1 MNVIVSN
8 RFQNQLNALPIDVI
22 KSVNGEFSPE
32 EITEMFA
39 NFFYN
44 KMILD
49 VTAIRGYQNVAN
61 IQKLAVGI
69 DMSKVILVLDD
80 SDVTGSPQYLS
91 QLISMGIYNFTRN
104 IDNIPFLID
113 NPNTYK
119 DVAQYQQ
126 IQSVAQE
133 ISKKHETAKFNEE
146 TDATSGGFTTII
158 GIKNVTD
165 HAGATTLIYMLKK
178 QLQNNYNV
186 LAIEIDNNDFQ
197 YFNDSELVSIS
208 ASQFENTIRNANTY
222 DIILVDLNN
231 ADKAE
236 DSCSDVLYL
245 LEPSTIKLNKMIRK
259 NRGIFDSLK
268 GKKIVLNKSLLDN
281 KDVMD
286 FEYESR
292 SQVFYNIPP
301 LDDKKEKHSVLDD
314 MLSHLGFLRQKPNN
328 LGQEKTKILGIFKNK
343 S

>member
-8 RFQNQLNALPIDVI
+8 KYQTQLNTLQIDII
-22 KSVNGEFSPE
+22 KSVNGEYSPE

-39 NFFYN
+39 NFFFN
-44 KMILD
+44 KMVLD
-49 VTAIRGYQNVAN
+49 VTAVRGYKTIAT
-61 IQKLAVGI
+61 IKKLAMGI

-80 SDVTGSPQYLS
+80 SDVTSSAQYLS

-126 IQSVAQE
+126 INSVAGE
-133 ISKKHETAKFNEE
+133 IASKHETAKFQAE
-146 TDATSGGFTTII
+146 DITSRGFTTII

-165 HAGATTLIYMLKK
+165 HAGSTTLIYMLKK
-178 QLQNNYNV
+178 QLQKNYNV
-186 LAIEIDNNDFQ
+186 LAIELDKNDFSF
-197 YFNDSELVSIS
+197 FNDNELVSIS
-208 ASQFENTIRNANTY
+208 SGDFKKKIRTYNTY

-231 ADKAE
+231 SPD
-236 DSCSDVLYL
+236 DGCTDVLYL
-245 LEPSTIKLNKMIRK
+245 LEPSTLKLNKMIRR
-259 NRGIFDSLK
+259 NRGVFDSLK

-286 FEYESR
+286 FEYESK
-292 SQVFYNIPP
+292 SQIFYNIPP
-301 LDDKKEKHSVLDD
+301 LDDKKEKHRVLDD
-314 MLSHLGFLRQKPNN
+314 MLARMGFLRQRGDGY
-328 LGQEKTKILGIFKNK
+328 GQEKTKILGIFKNK

>member
-8 RFQNQLNALPIDVI
+8 KFQTQLNALPIDVI
-22 KSVNGEFSPE
+22 KSVNGEFSPD

-49 VTAIRGYQNVAN
+49 VTAIRGYQNVSN

-80 SDVTGSPQYLS
+80 TDLTTSKSYLS

-126 IQSVAQE
+126 IGMVANE
-133 ISKKHETAKFNEE
+133 ISKKHETAKFNIED
-146 TDATSGGFTTII
+146 DATSGGFTTIM

-178 QLQNNYNV
+178 QLQTNYNV
-186 LAIEIDNNDFQ
+186 LALELDKNDFQ
-197 YFNDSELVSIS
+197 YFNDPELVSIS
-208 ASQFENTIRNANTY
+208 KDQYENTIRNENTY

-231 ADKAE
+231 SE
-236 DSCSDVLYL
+236 DDGTCTDVLYL
-245 LEPSTIKLNKMIRK
+245 LEPSTIKLNKMIRR
-259 NRGIFDSLK
+259 NRGIFDTLK

-281 KDVMD
+281 KDIMD

-292 SQVFYNIPP
+292 SQIFYNIPP
-301 LDDKKEKHSVLDD
+301 LDDKKDKHRVLDEL
-314 MLSHLGFLRQKPNN
+314 LSSMGFLRQKQNN
-328 LGQEKTKILGIFKNK
+328 LGGERTKILGIFKNK

>member
-8 RFQNQLNALPIDVI
+8 KYQTQLNTLQIDVI

-32 EITEMFA
+32 EIIEMFA

-49 VTAIRGYQNVAN
+49 VTAIRGYQNAAN

-80 SDVTGSPQYLS
+80 SDVTSSQSYLS

-126 IQSVAQE
+126 INTVANE
-133 ISKKHETAKFNEE
+133 ISKKHETAKFDTEE
-146 TDATSGGFTTII
+146 ADITSGGFTTII
-158 GIKNVTD
+158 GIKNITD

-178 QLQNNYNV
+178 QLQANYNV
-186 LAIEIDNNDFQ
+186 LAIEIDKNDFQ
-197 YFNDSELVSIS
+197 FFNDPDLVSVS
-208 ASQFENTIRNANTY
+208 SDKFEATLRNANTY
-222 DIILVDLNN
+222 DIILIDLNGSDN
-231 ADKAE
+231 E

-245 LEPSTIKLNKMIRK
+245 LEPSTIKLNKMIRR
-259 NRGIFDSLK
+259 NRGVFDTLK

-281 KDVMD
+281 KDIMD

-292 SQVFYNIPP
+292 SQIFYNIPP
-301 LDDKKEKHSVLDD
+301 LDDKKDRHRALDD
-314 MLSHLGFLRQKPNN
+314 LMSRMGFLRQKQNG
-328 LGQEKTKILGIFKNK
+328 LGGEKTKILGIFKNK

>member
-8 RFQNQLNALPIDVI
+8 KFQTQLNTLQIDVI
-22 KSVNGEFSPE
+22 KSVNGEFTPE
-32 EITEMFA
+32 EIVEMFA
-39 NFFYN
+39 NFFFN

-49 VTAIRGYQNVAN
+49 VTAIKGYQNVAN
-61 IQKLAVGI
+61 LQRLAVGI

-80 SDVTGSPQYLS
+80 SDVTSSGQYLS
-91 QLISMGIYNFTRN
+91 QIISMGIYNFTRN

-126 IQSVAQE
+126 ISTVAKE
-133 ISKKHETAKFNEE
+133 IVNKHETQKFEMDDV
-146 TDATSGGFTTII
+146 TAGGFTTII

-178 QLQNNYNV
+178 QLQVNYNV
-186 LAIEIDNNDFQ
+186 LAIEVDRNDFA
-197 YFNDSELVSIS
+197 YFNDPQLISIS
-208 ASQFENTIRNANTY
+208 GDQLEGTIRGANTY

-231 ADKAE
+231 SE
-236 DSCSDVLYL
+236 DEDACTDVLYL

-292 SQVFYNIPP
+292 SQIFYNIPP
-301 LDDKKEKHSVLDD
+301 LDDKKEKHRVLDD
-314 MLSHLGFLRQKPNN
+314 MLSHLGFIRQKNNN

>member
-8 RFQNQLNALPIDVI
+8 KYQSQLNTLQIDVI
-22 KSVNGEFSPE
+22 KSVNGEFTPE
-32 EITEMFA
+32 EIVEMFA
-39 NFFYN
+39 NFFFN

-49 VTAIRGYQNVAN
+49 VTAIKGYQTATT
-61 IQKLAVGI
+61 IQRLAMGI

-80 SDVTGSPQYLS
+80 SDVTGSKEYLS

-119 DVAQYQQ
+119 DVAQFQQ
-126 IQSVAQE
+126 IGMIANE
-133 ISKKHETAKFNEE
+133 ISKKHESAKFESDNDI
-146 TDATSGGFTTII
+146 TTAFTTII

-178 QLQNNYNV
+178 QLQSNYNV
-186 LAIEIDNNDFQ
+186 LAIEIDKNDFIL
-197 YFNDSELVSIS
+197 FNDKDLISIP
-208 ASQFENTIRNANTY
+208 ANKFEGTIRGANTY

-231 ADKAE
+231 SGE
-236 DSCSDVLYL
+236 ESSCSDVLYL

-259 NRGIFDSLK
+259 DRRIFDTLK

-286 FEYESR
+286 FEYESK
-292 SQVFYNIPP
+292 SQIFYNIPP
-301 LDDKKEKHSVLDD
+301 LDDKKEKHRVLDD
-314 MLSHLGFLRQKPNN
+314 LLTHLGFRRQKGND
-328 LGQEKTKILGIFKNK
+328 LGGERTKILGIFKNK

>member
-8 RFQNQLNALPIDVI
+8 KFQTQLSALPIDVI
-22 KSVNGEFSPE
+22 KSVNGEFSAE

-49 VTAIRGYQNVAN
+49 VTAIKGYQNVAN
-61 IQKLAVGI
+61 IQQLAVGI
-69 DMSKVILVLDD
+69 DMSKVILVLDS
-80 SDVTGSPQYLS
+80 SDITTSPQYLS

-104 IDNIPFLID
+104 VDNIPFLID

-126 IQSVAQE
+126 ISSVASE
-133 ISKKHETAKFNEE
+133 IANKHETAKFEVTEDITN
-146 TDATSGGFTTII
+146 SGFTTVI

-165 HAGATTLIYMLKK
+165 HAGSTTLIYMLKK
-178 QLQNNYNV
+178 QLQNNYKV
-186 LAIEIDNNDFQ
+186 LAIEIDKTDFV
-197 YFNDSELVSIS
+197 YFNDPELVSIS
-208 ASQFENTIRNANTY
+208 ADKFEGTIRNANTY

-231 ADKAE
+231 NGDE
-236 DSCSDVLYL
+236 SSCNDVLYL

-259 NRGIFDSLK
+259 NRNVFDNLN
-268 GKKIVLNKSLLDN
+268 GKKIILNKSLLDN

-286 FEYESR
+286 FEYESK
-292 SQVFYNIPP
+292 SQIFYNIPP
-301 LDDKKEKHSVLDD
+301 LDDKKEKHHALDD
-314 MLSHLGFLRQKPNN
+314 MLSKMGFLRQKSNDN
-328 LGQEKTKILGIFKNK
+328 SMDKGKILGIFKNK

>member
-8 RFQNQLNALPIDVI
+8 RFQTQLNTLQIDVI
-22 KSVNGEFSPE
+22 KSVNGEFTPE
-32 EITEMFA
+32 EIVEMFA

-49 VTAIRGYQNVAN
+49 VTAIKGYQSVAN
-61 IQKLAVGI
+61 IQKLAMGI
-69 DMSKVILVLDD
+69 DMNKVILVLDD
-80 SDVTGSPQYLS
+80 SDITGSQSYLS

-126 IQSVAQE
+126 ISTVASE
-133 ISKKHETAKFNEE
+133 ISKKHETAKFDIE
-146 TDATSGGFTTII
+146 DDVSSGGFTTII

-165 HAGATTLIYMLKK
+165 HAGSTTLIYMLKK

-186 LAIEIDNNDFQ
+186 LAIEIDKNDFQ
-197 YFNDSELVSIS
+197 YFNDKDLVSVS
-208 ASQFENTIRNANTY
+208 SDKFEATIRNANTY

-231 ADKAE
+231 SDNEA
-236 DSCSDVLYL
+236 SCSDVLYL

-259 NRGIFDSLK
+259 NRGVFDTLK

-292 SQVFYNIPP
+292 SQIFYNIPP
-301 LDDKKEKHSVLDD
+301 LDDKKEQHRALDD
-314 MLSHLGFLRQKPNN
+314 LMSRMGLLRQKQNN
-328 LGQEKTKILGIFKNK
+328 LGNEKTKILGIFKNK

>member
-8 RFQNQLNALPIDVI
+8 KFQTQLNALQIDVI
-22 KSVNGEFSPE
+22 KSVNGEFTPD

-49 VTAIRGYQNVAN
+49 VTAIKGYQSVSN
-61 IQKLAVGI
+61 IQQLAMGI

-80 SDVTGSPQYLS
+80 SDVTSSQSYLS

-126 IQSVAQE
+126 ISTVANE
-133 ISKKHETAKFNEE
+133 ISKKHETAKFDYEE
-146 TDATSGGFTTII
+146 DVTSGGFTTII

-165 HAGATTLIYMLKK
+165 HAGSTTLIYMLKK

-186 LAIEIDNNDFQ
+186 LAIEIDKNDFQ
-197 YFNDSELVSIS
+197 FFNDKDLVSVT
-208 ASQFENTIRNANTY
+208 ADKYEATIRNANTY

-231 ADKAE
+231 SSNE

-245 LEPSTIKLNKMIRK
+245 LEPSTIKLNKMIRR
-259 NRGIFDSLK
+259 NRGIFDTLK

-301 LDDKKEKHSVLDD
+301 LDDKKDKHRALDD
-314 MLSHLGFLRQKPNN
+314 LMSRLGFLRQKQNN
-328 LGQEKTKILGIFKNK
+328 LGGEKTKILGIFKNK

>member
-8 RFQNQLNALPIDVI
+8 KYQTQLNTLKIDVI
-22 KSVNGEFSPE
+22 KSVNGEFTPE

-39 NFFYN
+39 NFFFN

-49 VTAIRGYQNVAN
+49 VTAVKGYLNTVN
-61 IQKLAVGI
+61 IQRLAVGI
-69 DMSKVILVLDD
+69 DMSKVILVLDG
-80 SDVTGSPQYLS
+80 SDVTSSPEYLS

-126 IQSVAQE
+126 INSVANE
-133 ISKKHETAKFNEE
+133 IAAKHETAKFEVQE
-146 TDATSGGFTTII
+146 DVTSGGFTSVI

-178 QLQNNYNV
+178 QLQANYSV
-186 LAIEIDNNDFQ
+186 LAIEIDKNDFNF
-197 YFNDSELVSIS
+197 FNDPELLSVSGDK
-208 ASQFENTIRNANTY
+208 FETTIRNANTY

-231 ADKAE
+231 SNNE
-236 DSCSDVLYL
+236 DSCTDVLYL
-245 LEPSTIKLNKMIRK
+245 LEPSTIKLNKMIRR
-259 NRGIFDSLK
+259 NRSIFDSLK

-286 FEYESR
+286 FEYESK
-292 SQVFYNIPP
+292 SQIFYNIPP
-301 LDDKKEKHSVLDD
+301 LDDKKERHHVLDD
-314 MLSHLGFLRQKPNN
+314 MLSHLGFLRQKSDSARQDKN
-328 LGQEKTKILGIFKNK
+328 KILGIFKNK
-343 S
+343 

>member
-1 MNVIVSN
+1 MNVIISN
-8 RFQNQLNALPIDVI
+8 RFQSQLNTLQIDVI
-22 KSVNGEFSPE
+22 KSITGEFAPE

-39 NFFYN
+39 NFFFN

-49 VTAIRGYQNVAN
+49 VTAIRGYQNVTN
-61 IQKLAVGI
+61 IQKLAMGI

-80 SDVTGSPQYLS
+80 SDVTGSAQYLS

-126 IQSVAQE
+126 INAVANE
-133 ISKKHETAKFNEE
+133 ISKKHETNKFEIENE
-146 TDATSGGFTTII
+146 ANNGFTTII

-178 QLQNNYNV
+178 QLQSNYNV
-186 LAIEIDNNDFQ
+186 LAVEIDKNDFSL
-197 YFNDSELVSIS
+197 FNDPDLVSIP
-208 ASQFENTIRNANTY
+208 ADKFQVTIRNANTY

-231 ADKAE
+231 SNDE
-236 DSCSDVLYL
+236 ESCTDVLYL
-245 LEPSTIKLNKMIRK
+245 LEPSTIKLNKMIRR
-259 NRGIFDSLK
+259 NRGIFDTLK

-286 FEYESR
+286 FEYESK
-292 SQVFYNIPP
+292 SQIFYNIPP
-301 LDDKKEKHSVLDD
+301 LDDKKEKHRVLDD
-314 MLSHLGFLRQKPNN
+314 MLTRLGFLRQKDNS

>member
-8 RFQNQLNALPIDVI
+8 KFASQLNTLQIDVI

-49 VTAIRGYQNVAN
+49 VTAIRGYQSAAN

-80 SDVTGSPQYLS
+80 SDVTGSPNYLS

-126 IQSVAQE
+126 IGMVANE
-133 ISKKHETAKFNEE
+133 ISKKHETAKFNVEKE
-146 TDATSGGFTTII
+146 ATGGGFTTII

-165 HAGATTLIYMLKK
+165 HAGSTTLIYMLKK
-178 QLQNNYNV
+178 QLQGNYNV
-186 LAIEIDNNDFQ
+186 LAIEIDKNDFQ
-197 YFNDSELVSIS
+197 YFNDPDLVSVTKDK
-208 ASQFENTIRNANTY
+208 FESTIRNANTY

-231 ADKAE
+231 SDSE

-245 LEPSTIKLNKMIRK
+245 LEPTTIKLNKMIRR
-259 NRGIFDSLK
+259 NRGVFDNLR
-268 GKKIVLNKSLLDN
+268 GKKIILNKSLLDN

-286 FEYESR
+286 FEYESK
-292 SQVFYNIPP
+292 SQIFYNIPP
-301 LDDKKEKHSVLDD
+301 LDDKKDKHRVLDD
-314 MLSHLGFLRQKPNN
+314 MLSHLGFLRQKQNG
-328 LGQEKTKILGIFKNK
+328 LGNEKTKILGIFKNK

>member
-8 RFQNQLNALPIDVI
+8 KFQSQLNALQIDVI

-49 VTAIRGYQNVAN
+49 VTAIHGYGNTAN
-61 IQKLAVGI
+61 IQKLAMGI

-80 SDVTGSPQYLS
+80 SDMTSSNSYLS

-126 IQSVAQE
+126 IKTVANE
-133 ISKKHETAKFNEE
+133 ITKKHETAKFNIEQ
-146 TDATSGGFTTII
+146 DAISGGFTTII
-158 GIKNVTD
+158 GIKNITD
-165 HAGATTLIYMLKK
+165 HAGSTTLIYMIKK
-178 QLQNNYNV
+178 QLQSNYNV
-186 LAIEIDNNDFQ
+186 LAIEIDKNDFQ
-197 YFNDSELVSIS
+197 YFNDPDLVSVTS
-208 ASQFENTIRNANTY
+208 KEYENKIRSANTY

-231 ADKAE
+231 SNNE

-245 LEPSTIKLNKMIRK
+245 LEPTTIKLNKMIRR
-259 NRGIFDSLK
+259 NRGIFNTLK
-268 GKKIVLNKSLLDN
+268 GKKIILNKSLLDN
-281 KDVMD
+281 KDIMD
-286 FEYESR
+286 FEYESK
-292 SQVFYNIPP
+292 SQIFYNIPP
-301 LDDKKEKHSVLDD
+301 LDDKKDKHRVLDD
-314 MLSHLGFLRQKPNN
+314 MLSHLGFLRQKQNG
-328 LGQEKTKILGIFKNK
+328 LGNEKTKILGIFKNK